1 MLYIKYSCKV
11 NYQVLQEKQG
21 TLKIFSEMSIK
32 FELELTVQ
40 EAICNSFLFKTL
52 FWVPI
57 SIKGNEIN
65 RLFLRLQHM
74 GLNTYGT
81 DYLQ

>member
-21 TLKIFSEMSIK
+21 ILKIFSEMSIK

-40 EAICNSFLFKTL
+40 EAICNSFLFKTW

-65 RLFLRLQHM
+65 RLC
-74 GLNTYGT
+74 NETAAYGT
-81 DYLQ
+81 QYIWD